1 MRLNGLNK
9 QDIYGINQYLNFL
22 SYDDNK
28 QLNIYNIPIEKMIET
43 SESPTLIYLEER
55 IKDNYLSIKTAFQ
68 SYFKKVEI
76 YFALKCCYIPQC
88 VNTLKN
94 LGCGIE
100 VMSDIELQIALQNG
114 FSPKDIITNGLG
126 RSQQYLEKNID
137 LPAKLTI
144 IDNYEDLLNLQK
156 LSQEKNIKVDI
167 GLRVIPPINIDD
179 DDIMI
184 KPSSKLG
191 MDWEDNIFLSVLKE
205 AMSMPEFNV
214 KGILF
219 HQFSHVKSINLYNK
233 FIEAVYEVIMSI
245 YNELECK
252 FEFIDLGGGFETRFL
267 LEMENNT
274 INDFAKRAF
283 EQLTKIPYEYTLVL
297 EPGRYIMA
305 DAAIAITNIIAE
317 KKNLSTTWRIADIGS
332 NILIPLPN
340 IAYHPIPL
348 QLPSSL
354 CDWGIYNV
362 GDATCAP
369 SLICP
374 HVHLPIGKEGRSLL
388 LLNCGAYTTVFSELW
403 VFFLPEILF
412 LDHTKTIQTLFT
424 KEKYTELMDLAYQY
438 QIK

>member
-1 MRLNGLNK
+1 MTLNGLNK
-9 QDIYGINQYLNFL
+9 QDIYNIDQYLSFL
-22 SYDDNK
+22 SYDDNQ
-28 QLNIYNIPIEKMIET
+28 QLNIYNTPIEKMIDT

-68 SYFKKVEI
+68 RYFKKVEV

-88 VNTLKN
+88 IKTLKN

-114 FSPKDIITNGLG
+114 FPPKDIITNGLG
-126 RSQQYLEKNID
+126 RSQQYLENNID

-156 LSQEKNIKVDI
+156 LAQQKNIKVDI

-191 MDWEDNIFLSVLKE
+191 MDWENNIFLSVLKE
-205 AMSMPEFNV
+205 ALSMPELNV

-233 FIEAVYEVIMSI
+233 FIEAVYEVIMHI
-245 YNELECK
+245 YNELEYK

-267 LEMENNT
+267 LEMRNNT
-274 INDFAKRAF
+274 INDFAKKAF
-283 EQLTKIPYEYTLVL
+283 EQLTNIPYEYTLIL

-305 DAAIAITNIIAE
+305 DAGITITNIIAE

-332 NILIPLPN
+332 NVLIPLPN
-340 IAYHPIPL
+340 ISYHPIPL
-348 QLPSSL
+348 QLPSSS
-354 CDWGIYNV
+354 CDWGIYSV

-374 HVHLPIGKEGRSLL
+374 HAYLPIEKEGRSLL
-388 LLNCGAYTTVFSELW
+388 LLNCGAYTTVYSELW
-403 VFFLPEILF
+403 VFFLPKILF
-412 LDHTKTIQTLFT
+412 LDHTNTLQTLFT
-424 KEKYTELMDLAYQY
+424 KEKYTKLMYLAYQY
-438 QIK
+438 NIK